1 MMSNLWREDSYT
13 SDVIERELSNQVGL
27 GGIAEWHRQCQGG
40 TVRLVVLNNGDHIY
54 LRGIRE
60 AYVFVRALEQRQR
73 REHDVKYAL
82 FVRTNEIRV
91 WKYEGGTE
99 DKDLAWSRAKEIA
112 RVEGR
117 GNVRL
122 FDLESGRTISLPK

>member
-1 MMSNLWREDSYT
+1 M
-13 SDVIERELSNQVGL
+13 
-27 GGIAEWHRQCQGG
+27 
-40 TVRLVVLNNGDHIY
+40 
-54 LRGIRE
+54 
-60 AYVFVRALEQRQR
+60 
-73 REHDVKYAL
+73 KYAL
-82 FVRTNEIRV
+82 FVRTNEIRE

-99 DKDLAWSRAKEIA
+99 DKELAWSSAKEIA

>member
-60 AYVFVRALEQRQR
+60 AYVFVRALGSS
-73 REHDVKYAL
+73 A
-82 FVRTNEIRV
+82 
-91 WKYEGGTE
+91 
-99 DKDLAWSRAKEIA
+99 DKGA
-112 RVEGR
+112 
-117 GNVRL
+117 
-122 FDLESGRTISLPK
+122 